1 MPAQEA
7 EGALAMARYTGP
19 RTKRSRRARQL
30 LDENKAKYFDRRP
43 YPPGQHGRGRIRE
56 SQYQIQLR
64 EKQKLRFMYGV
75 LEKQFRKY
83 YKNAAKKSGIT
94 GTNLLVILESRLDN
108 VVYRSGLASTR
119 PQARQLVNHGHFL
132 VNEKKVDIPS
142 FEVKAGDIV
151 TVRERSKDILPIVH
165 SIDTVGRQVPEWL
178 TVDTSKK
185 TITVDSMPS
194 REMIDTE
201 IKEQLIVELYS
212 K

>member
-1 MPAQEA
+1 
-7 EGALAMARYTGP
+7 MARYTGP

-132 VNEKKVDIPS
+132 VNGNKVDIPS
-142 FEVKAGDIV
+142 YEVKAGDVV

-185 TITVDSMPS
+185 SITVDSMPS

>member
-1 MPAQEA
+1 
-7 EGALAMARYTGP
+7 MARYTGP

-94 GTNLLVILESRLDN
+94 GTNLLVILETRLDN
-108 VVYRSGLASTR
+108 VVYRAALANTR

-132 VNEKKVDIPS
+132 VNGKKVDIPS
-142 FEVKAGDIV
+142 YEVRAGDVV
-151 TVRERSKDILPIVH
+151 TVKERSKDILPIQH
-165 SIDTVGRQVPEWL
+165 AIDTVGRQVPEW
-178 TVDTSKK
+178 
-185 TITVDSMPS
+185 ITVNTGERSITIDAMPS
-194 REMIDTE
+194 REMIDTD
-201 IKEQLIVELYS
+201 IKEQLLVELYS

>member
-1 MPAQEA
+1 
-7 EGALAMARYTGP
+7 MARYTGP

-94 GTNLLVILESRLDN
+94 GTNLLVILETRLDN
-108 VVYRSGLASTR
+108 VVYRSNLASTR
-119 PQARQLVNHGHFL
+119 PQARQLVNHGHFE
-132 VNEKKVDIPS
+132 VNGKKVDIPS
-142 FEVKAGDIV
+142 YEVRAGDVV
-151 TVRERSKDILPIVH
+151 TVREKSADILPIVH
-165 SIDTVGRQVPEWL
+165 AIDTVGRTVPEWIN
-178 TVDTSKK
+178 VEADARKI
-185 TITVDSMPS
+185 TIDQVPS
-194 REMIDTE
+194 REQIDTD

>member
-1 MPAQEA
+1 
-7 EGALAMARYTGP
+7 MARYTGP

-83 YKNAAKKSGIT
+83 YKNAAKKHGIT
-94 GTNLLVILESRLDN
+94 GTNLLVILETRLDN
-108 VVYRSGLASTR
+108 VVYRAGLASTR
-119 PQARQLVNHGHFL
+119 PQARQLVNHAHFL
-132 VNEKKVDIPS
+132 VNGKKVDIPS
-142 FEVKAGDIV
+142 YEVRAGDV
-151 TVRERSKDILPIVH
+151 VSVREKSKDILPIQH
-165 SIDTVGRQVPEWL
+165 AIDTVGRSVPEWL
-178 TVDTSKK
+178 TVDQGER
-185 TITVDSMPS
+185 TITIDALPS
-194 REMIDTE
+194 REQIDTE

>member
-1 MPAQEA
+1 
-7 EGALAMARYTGP
+7 MARYTGP

-83 YKNAAKKSGIT
+83 YKNATKKSGIT
-94 GTNLLVILESRLDN
+94 GTNLLVILETRLDN
-108 VVYRSGLASTR
+108 VVYRAGLASTR

-132 VNEKKVDIPS
+132 VNDRKVDIPS
-142 FEVKAGDIV
+142 YEVKPGDVV
-151 TVRERSKDILPIVH
+151 TVKERSTDILPIQH
-165 SIDTVGRQVPEWL
+165 AIDTVGRTVPEWL
-178 TVDTSKK
+178 QVDANKRQITVDTL
-185 TITVDSMPS
+185 PS
-194 REMIDTE
+194 REMIDTD

>member
-1 MPAQEA
+1 
-7 EGALAMARYTGP
+7 MARYTGP
-19 RTKRSRRARQL
+19 RTKVSRRARQL

-64 EKQKLRFMYGV
+64 EKQKLKFMYGV
-75 LEKQFRKY
+75 LEKQFRRY
-83 YKNAAKKSGIT
+83 YKNAAKASGIT
-94 GTNLLVILESRLDN
+94 GTNLLVILETRLDN

-132 VNEKKVDIPS
+132 VNGKKVDIPS
-142 FEVKAGDIV
+142 YGVRPGDVV
-151 TVRERSKDILPIVH
+151 TVKERSLEILPIQHAV
-165 SIDTVGRQVPEWL
+165 DTVGRSVPDWL
-178 TVDTSKK
+178 NVEADDRKITVDTL
-185 TITVDSMPS
+185 PA
-194 REMIDTE
+194 REQIDTE

>member
-1 MPAQEA
+1 
-7 EGALAMARYTGP
+7 MARYTGP
-19 RTKRSRRARQL
+19 RTKVSRRARQL
-30 LDENKAKYFDRRP
+30 LDENKAKYFDNRP

-94 GTNLLVILESRLDN
+94 GTNLLVILETRLDN
-108 VVYRSGLASTR
+108 VVYRAGLASTR

-132 VNEKKVDIPS
+132 VNGKKVDIPS
-142 FEVKAGDIV
+142 YEVSAGDVV
-151 TVRERSKDILPIVH
+151 TLKDRSSDILPIQH
-165 SIDTVGRQVPEWL
+165 AIDTVGRTVPEWL
-178 TVDTSKK
+178 NVDTGTR
-185 TITVDSMPS
+185 TITIDSMPS
-194 REMIDTE
+194 REQIDTE

>member
-1 MPAQEA
+1 
-7 EGALAMARYTGP
+7 MARYTGP

-56 SQYQIQLR
+56 SQYLIQLR
-64 EKQKLRFMYGV
+64 EKQKLKFMYGV

-83 YKNAAKKSGIT
+83 YKNAARQSGIT
-94 GTNLLVILESRLDN
+94 GTNLLVILETRLDN
-108 VVYRSGLASTR
+108 VVYRAGLASTR

-132 VNEKKVDIPS
+132 VNGKKVDIPS
-142 FEVKAGDIV
+142 YEVRAGDVV
-151 TVRERSKDILPIVH
+151 TVKERSTDILPILH
-165 SIDTVGRQVPEWL
+165 AIDTVGRTVPEWL
-178 TVDTSKK
+178 TVDAGHRAI
-185 TITVDSMPS
+185 TIDSMPS
-194 REMIDTE
+194 REMIDTD

>member
-1 MPAQEA
+1 
-7 EGALAMARYTGP
+7 MARYTGP
-19 RTKRSRRARQL
+19 RTKVSRRARQL
-30 LDENKAKYFDRRP
+30 LDENKAKYYDRRP

-64 EKQKLRFMYGV
+64 EKQKLKFMYGV

-83 YKNAAKKSGIT
+83 YKNAAKAKGIT
-94 GTNLLVILESRLDN
+94 GTSLLVILETRLDN

-132 VNEKKVDIPS
+132 VNDKKVDIPS
-142 FEVKAGDIV
+142 YEVRAGDVV
-151 TVRERSKDILPIVH
+151 TVKERSNDILPIQH
-165 SIDTVGRQVPEWL
+165 AIDTVGRTVPEWID
-178 TVDTSKK
+178 VNPGDR
-185 TITVDSMPS
+185 TITIDSMPS
-194 REMIDTE
+194 REQIDTD

>member
-1 MPAQEA
+1 
-7 EGALAMARYTGP
+7 MARYTGP
-19 RTKRSRRARQL
+19 RTKVSRRARQL
-30 LDENKAKYFDRRP
+30 LDENKAKYYDRRP

-64 EKQKLRFMYGV
+64 EKQKLKFMYGV

-108 VVYRSGLASTR
+108 VVYRAGLASTR
-119 PQARQLVNHGHFL
+119 PQARQLVNHSHFL
-132 VNEKKVDIPS
+132 VNDRKVDIPS
-142 FEVKAGDIV
+142 YEVRPGDVV
-151 TVRERSKDILPIVH
+151 TIKERSKEILPIQH
-165 SIDTVGRQVPEWL
+165 AIDTVGRSVPEWL
-178 TVDTSKK
+178 VVNTNEK
-185 TITVDSMPS
+185 TITVDAMPS
-194 REMIDTE
+194 REQIDTE

>member
-1 MPAQEA
+1 
-7 EGALAMARYTGP
+7 MARYTGP

-94 GTNLLVILESRLDN
+94 GTNLLVILETRLDN
-108 VVYRSGLASTR
+108 VVYRAALANTR

-132 VNEKKVDIPS
+132 VNGKKVDIPS
-142 FEVKAGDIV
+142 YEVRAGDVV
-151 TVRERSKDILPIVH
+151 TVKERSKDILPIQH
-165 SIDTVGRQVPEWL
+165 AIDTVGRQVPEWI
-178 TVDTSKK
+178 TVDTGERSI
-185 TITVDSMPS
+185 TIDAMPS
-194 REMIDTE
+194 REMIDTD
-201 IKEQLIVELYS
+201 IKEQLIVELAS

>member
-1 MPAQEA
+1 
-7 EGALAMARYTGP
+7 MARYTGP
-19 RTKRSRRARQL
+19 RTKVSRRARQL

-64 EKQKLRFMYGV
+64 EKQKLKFMYGV
-75 LEKQFRKY
+75 LEKQFRRY
-83 YKNAAKKSGIT
+83 YKNAAKASGIT
-94 GTNLLVILESRLDN
+94 GTNLLVILETRLDN

-132 VNEKKVDIPS
+132 VNGKKVDIPS
-142 FEVKAGDIV
+142 YSVRPGDVV
-151 TVRERSKDILPIVH
+151 TVKERSKEILPIQHAV
-165 SIDTVGRQVPEWL
+165 DTVGRSVPDWIDVEAG
-178 TVDTSKK
+178 DRK
-185 TITVDSMPS
+185 ITVDALPA
-194 REMIDTE
+194 RDQIDIE